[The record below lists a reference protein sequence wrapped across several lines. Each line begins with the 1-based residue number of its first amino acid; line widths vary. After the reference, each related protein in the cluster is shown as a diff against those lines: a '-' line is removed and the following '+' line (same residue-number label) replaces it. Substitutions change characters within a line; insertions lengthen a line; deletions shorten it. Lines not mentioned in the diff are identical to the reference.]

1 MLSWYDQDQTVGR
14 VTPFETRGI
23 VALAGTFGYELD
35 VTKIAQE
42 ERDMIPGQVAMY
54 HKYNDLVREGEYYR
68 IASYSQN
75 HKYDCWE
82 VVSQDQKEA
91 LVTFVQVL
99 NRANF
104 KSRNIKL
111 KGLKKDIL
119 YKLEGEDI
127 CYSGEALMYAGIQIP
142 NPWGDFQAK
151 LLHFTAVESD
161 VK

>member
-1 MLSWYDQDQTVGR
+1 
-14 VTPFETRGI
+14 
-23 VALAGTFGYELD
+23 
-35 VTKIAQE
+35 
-42 ERDMIPGQVAMY
+42 MIPQQVAMY
-54 HKYNDLVREGEYYR
+54 HKYNDLVRQGDYYR

-82 VVSQDQKEA
+82 VVSEDKKEV

-111 KGLKKDIL
+111 KGLNPGTI
-119 YKLEGEDI
+119 YRLEGEDI
-127 CYSGEALMYAGIQIP
+127 CYSGETLMYAGIQVT

-151 LLHFTAVESD
+151 LLHFVAE
-161 VK
+161 